1 MRQRSNGRAASARS
15 LSIGALSRATEIPVE
30 TLRTWERRYGA
41 PLPFRKPSGHRVYDS
56 EMVDRLR
63 LVRTLMDRGH
73 RPGEIL
79 GLSAKELGA
88 LLRLTDSWQPAPTPG
103 CGVGGLDRGL
113 VVLFAGVVDLDRARL
128 IGELRRQWAHMGPIP
143 FLDELAGPFMADV
156 GVAWHSGKL
165 EVRHEHF
172 AAACL
177 SDFLREVREPFER
190 RATGPRVV
198 VSTLSGDRH
207 EAGLLAVSVVLA
219 MRGYRVAY
227 LGADTPIDQIAAAVS
242 RDIAAVAVSISSAV
256 PRSRAAKAVALLRDA
271 LPRRAPLWIG
281 GVGAPPPVT
290 GVERFDSLAALDSRI

>member
-1 MRQRSNGRAASARS
+1 M
-15 LSIGALSRATEIPVE
+15 E
-30 TLRTWERRYGA
+30 
-41 PLPFRKPSGHRVYDS
+41 
-56 EMVDRLR
+56 
-63 LVRTLMDRGH
+63 RGH

-79 GLSAKELGA
+79 GLSAKELKA
-88 LLRLTDSWQPAPTPG
+88 LARLTASRPSTPAPRGADGTQVRGPELLFEA
-103 CGVGGLDRGL
+103 VADFDR
-113 VVLFAGVVDLDRARL
+113 VRL

-143 FLDELAGPFMADV
+143 FLDEIAGPFMADV
-156 GVAWHSGKL
+156 GVAWQSGKL

-198 VSTLSGDRH
+198 ASTLSGDRH
-207 EAGLLAVSVVLA
+207 EAGLLAVSVILA

-242 RDIAAVAVSISSAV
+242 HDMAAVAVSISSVV

-271 LPRRAPLWIG
+271 LPRRVPLWIG
-281 GVGAPPPVT
+281 GAGAPTPIA
-290 GVERFDSLAALDSRI
+290 GVERFESLAALDARL